1 MKSMPHT
8 VSALSHILFYFG
20 VILLSPIAVALIEQE
35 YFAVIPFSCASLVSG
50 GLGLL
55 CRKRGETTTN
65 FDKLTRNEG
74 MLIVCLAWITTAA
87 MGAIPYLFYGLSP
100 LDAYFESVSGITT
113 TGATI
118 LLDFSRYPK
127 SFFFWRSLSQW
138 LGGMGIIVLF
148 VAVLPQFKIAGR
160 QMFFAEAPG
169 PMEEKVTP
177 RITHTAKAL
186 WCVYIGLTAAEI
198 VMLILAGM
206 QPFDAVCNSFSTM
219 AAGGFSPHPQSIMG
233 YENNRIV
240 WIIIVFMILAGSNF
254 ALQYRCIT
262 RRNMKLLYKSEE
274 FRGYMII
281 ILAVSGCL
289 STILI
294 FGEKMH
300 ALDALR
306 NSLFQVVSILT
317 TTGFATSDFAAWV
330 VPSQVVLFSVML
342 IGGCAG
348 SAGGGIKVVR
358 ILVWAKYLQR
368 EVIQI
373 IHPRVVKPIKIDQKA
388 VPASIQQQILG
399 FVLFY
404 VLLSSIS
411 SLLITAIEGDGTV
424 GLVGTFATIGNIGPG
439 FGSIGPMGSYGSLSA
454 STKMILIV
462 NMVVGRLEIIPFVA
476 MLHPS
481 FWKIGR
487 KVHP

>member
-1 MKSMPHT
+1 
-8 VSALSHILFYFG
+8 
-20 VILLSPIAVALIEQE
+20 
-35 YFAVIPFSCASLVSG
+35 
-50 GLGLL
+50 
-55 CRKRGETTTN
+55 
-65 FDKLTRNEG
+65 
-74 MLIVCLAWITTAA
+74 
-87 MGAIPYLFYGLSP
+87 
-100 LDAYFESVSGITT
+100 
-113 TGATI
+113 
-118 LLDFSRYPK
+118 
-127 SFFFWRSLSQW
+127 
-138 LGGMGIIVLF
+138 
-148 VAVLPQFKIAGR
+148 
-160 QMFFAEAPG
+160 
-169 PMEEKVTP
+169 
-177 RITHTAKAL
+177 
-186 WCVYIGLTAAEI
+186 
-198 VMLILAGM
+198 
-206 QPFDAVCNSFSTM
+206 
-219 AAGGFSPHPQSIMG
+219 
-233 YENNRIV
+233 
-240 WIIIVFMILAGSNF
+240 
-254 ALQYRCIT
+254 
-262 RRNMKLLYKSEE
+262 MKLLYKSEE